1 MRICR
6 PIPFLLGLLLLTGC
20 AAAPLLPPA
29 GQAEADPAED
39 RPTAAPTTS
48 ALSDLPDLGAAPST
62 AALSDLTDLGAA
74 PPATALSGLEDLGAA
89 PELENEVWLNADSP
103 LRLAG
108 LRGKVVLLDMWTFG

>member
-48 ALSDLPDLGAAPST
+48 ALSEFP
-62 AALSDLTDLGAA
+62 DLGAA
-74 PPATALSGLEDLGAA
+74 PPAAALSDLTDLGAA
-89 PELENEVWLNADSP
+89 PELENEVWLNVDSP